1 MAKRNRG
8 SSPRVNKRREKE
20 GRGTGR
26 GANYKPWLLIQDVPS
41 IGLATRIKGWKTQ
54 RVHHFMSKL
63 ERMFFYILE
72 WSSTVIDIR
81 EQFPLDL
88 EETTAIAKSLGI
100 PHPTNRKTK
109 ELEVMTTDFC
119 ITIKE
124 SLKQED
130 QIRTVKYANQLSNP
144 RTIEKLEIERVYYS
158 NRSMS
163 WGLITELDINPIIAK
178 NVEWIHP
185 CRDLHLL
192 NPLTQELVQTIKSY
206 IEPCLHAEK
215 LPLRYFTDACDNHLD
230 LDKGTSLLAIRHL
243 IAIRQFQ
250 VEMTIPISPSK
261 NLNLIHIATPAP
273 IRKAASS

>member
-8 SSPRVNKRREKE
+8 SSPKVNKRREKE

-63 ERMFFYILE
+63 EWMFFYILE

-88 EETTAIAKSLGI
+88 EETIAIAKSLGI

-124 SLKQED
+124 SLNEEE

-163 WGLITELDINPIIAK
+163 WGLVTELDINPIIAK

-185 CRDLHLL
+185 CRDLNLL
-192 NPLTQELVQTIKSY
+192 NPLTPELVQTIKSY

-215 LPLRYFTDACDNHLD
+215 LPLRYFTDACDSHLD

-243 IAIRQFQ
+243 VATRQFQ
-250 VEMTIPISPSK
+250 VDMTIPISPSK
-261 NLNLIHIATPAP
+261 SLNPLNIATSVP
-273 IRKAASS
+273 IRKAASR